1 MAGRVLKDDSALGV
15 RVRRGPDWKWGDQD
29 EHNGKQQV
37 ETHLAQPDQPQP
49 LTVSPDPQTCR
60 RPAPRARTTTGGGFA

>member
-37 ETHLAQPDQPQP
+37 ETHLAQPDQT
-49 LTVSPDPQTCR
+49 LDPDPTATKAN
-60 RPAPRARTTTGGGFA
+60 P